1 MEKLMKKTVIV
12 TGGARGIGAA
22 VSVAFARAGYNVI
35 INYKSSE
42 KEAVG
47 LADSLAADGV
57 TALPFR
63 ADVSVSGEA
72 DALFAFALD
81 KFGRVDVLVNNAGVA
96 GFDLITDVSDE
107 KYRRIM
113 SVDLDGTFNCCRAA
127 AGVMVKAHSG
137 AIVNV
142 SSMWGIVGAS
152 CEAVYSAAKA
162 GVIGLTKALAK
173 ELGPSGIRV
182 NCVAPGVIHTEMN
195 SRLSKEDI
203 AALADETPLCR
214 IGTPEE
220 VANAILFLASE
231 KASFI
236 TGQTL
241 SVDGGFAV

>member
-1 MEKLMKKTVIV
+1 MKKTVIV

-22 VSVAFARAGYNVI
+22 VSTVFARAGYNVI
-35 INYKSSE
+35 INYNTSE
-42 KEAVG
+42 KEAVS
-47 LADSLAADGV
+47 LADLLTAEGA

-63 ADVSVSGEA
+63 ADVSVSQEA
-72 DALFAFALD
+72 DALVAFAAD
-81 KFGRVDVLVNNAGVA
+81 RFGGVDALINNAGVA
-96 GFDLITDVSDE
+96 GFDLINDVTDE

-127 AGVMVKAHSG
+127 ASLMVKAHSG
-137 AIVNV
+137 TIVNV
-142 SSMWGIVGAS
+142 SSMWGITGAS

-182 NCVAPGVIHTEMN
+182 NCVAPGVIDTEMN
-195 SRLSKEDI
+195 ARLSEEDV

-214 IGTPEE
+214 IGTPNE
-220 VANAILFLASE
+220 VAEAILFLASE

-236 TGQTL
+236 TGQIL
-241 SVDGGFAV
+241 SVDGGFAI